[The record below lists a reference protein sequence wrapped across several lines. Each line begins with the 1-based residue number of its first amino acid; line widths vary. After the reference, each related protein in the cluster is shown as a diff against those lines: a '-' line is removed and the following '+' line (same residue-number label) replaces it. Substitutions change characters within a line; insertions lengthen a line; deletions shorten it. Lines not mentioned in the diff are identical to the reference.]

1 MPAEREDKQVLRY
14 TVISLVGGLLFGV
27 LDGVLNANPL
37 ARSLFDVY
45 QPIARTSINVVA
57 GMIIDLMYGFVLA
70 GMFMLLSPA
79 LPGSSGLV
87 KGLGFAAGLW
97 FVRVVMG
104 AASTWIMFNIPA
116 RTIAYV
122 TAAGLAEML
131 ALGIL
136 YGVTLVPE
144 AK

>member
-1 MPAEREDKQVLRY
+1 MLRY

>member
-1 MPAEREDKQVLRY
+1 VLRY

-37 ARSLFDVY
+37 ARSLFDIY

-57 GMIIDLMYGFVLA
+57 GIMIDLTYGFVLA

-79 LPGSSGLV
+79 LPGSSSLV
-87 KGLGFAAGLW
+87 KGLSFAAGLW

-116 RTIAYV
+116 WTIAYV
-122 TAAGLAEML
+122 IATGLVEML

-136 YGVTLVPE
+136 YGVTLVPK

>member
-1 MPAEREDKQVLRY
+1 
-14 TVISLVGGLLFGV
+14 
-27 LDGVLNANPL
+27 
-37 ARSLFDVY
+37 
-45 QPIARTSINVVA
+45 
-57 GMIIDLMYGFVLA
+57 MIIDLMYGFVLA

>member
-1 MPAEREDKQVLRY
+1 VLRY

>member
-37 ARSLFDVY
+37 ARSFFDVY

>member
-1 MPAEREDKQVLRY
+1 VLRY

-37 ARSLFDVY
+37 ARSFFDVY

>member
-1 MPAEREDKQVLRY
+1 MLRY

-37 ARSLFDVY
+37 ARSFFDVY